1 MLRNSTIDPN
11 GTSNVSLDNRSSI
24 MDSEMQRQSQ
34 LDNHSSPGKRRHKT
48 LKRITSEMSAEMRE
62 EQRKQREKEC
72 FGSGFTN
79 TEWLAAIDNT
89 GQTLVL
95 HTAESVKIIRKP

>member
-1 MLRNSTIDPN
+1 MNQLQRNSTLDHN
-11 GTSNVSLDNRSSI
+11 NASTMSLDNRSSM

-62 EQRKQREKEC
+62 EQRKQREKES

-79 TEWLAAIDNT
+79 TVWLAAIDNA
-89 GQTLVL
+89 G
-95 HTAESVKIIRKP
+95 